1 MLLLCYITHCIQDK
15 MFKMRIFVMRE
26 KIIALVA
33 CLIIFTTVLIIGATT
48 AARSSSKP
56 ANADTPKSPQPV
68 VAETPMSA
76 PVPAPAP
83 APAPVKQY
91 RFKRSDRVV
100 SRQPFDFSTAAR
112 LPKSFA
118 PYHCKAGILV
128 DLDSRKVLWQQSG
141 KTPVPIASLTKLL
154 TLYTAFE
161 ELEKRDDITLNTKVT
176 VSLECANA
184 DKVKMN
190 LKPGEKI
197 PLNELFIYAM
207 LRSANDAAHLIAEY
221 FGNGENDLFIK
232 KMNRYAY
239 KIGMTDSNFFN
250 ANGLPIYGKTPE
262 ETKMNTASCLDM
274 VKLID
279 RIYDYPKILQY
290 TSLREVNTPYGIIRN
305 GNRLLGSVQGM
316 EGLKTGY
323 TNAAGHCLAF
333 SCRKNGRRLVGV
345 VTGFAKRQ
353 NCFDF
358 AAKLLDWGFRN
369 K

>member
-1 MLLLCYITHCIQDK
+1 
-15 MFKMRIFVMRE
+15 MRE
-26 KIIALVA
+26 KIIALIA
-33 CLIIFTTVLIIGATT
+33 CLIIFTAVLIIGVTT
-48 AARSSSKP
+48 VARGTAKP
-56 ANADTPKSPQPV
+56 AKKAD
-68 VAETPMSA
+68 
-76 PVPAPAP
+76 VPPPGAAAPAP
-83 APAPVKQY
+83 AVPAPPAVVKVPVKQY
-91 RFKRSDRVV
+91 RFKRTDRAE
-100 SRQPFDFSTAAR
+100 SRQPFDFSTAGR
-112 LPKSFA
+112 LPKGLSQYQF
-118 PYHCKAGILV
+118 KAGILV
-128 DLDSRKVLWQQSG
+128 DLDSRKGLWQQNS
-141 KTPVPIASLTKLL
+141 KTSVPIASLTKLL
-154 TLYTAFE
+154 TIYTAFE
-161 ELEKRDDITLNTKVT
+161 ELENREDITLNTRVT

-207 LRSANDAAHLIAEY
+207 LRSANDAAHLISEY

-232 KMNRYAY
+232 KMNRCAY
-239 KIGMTDSNFFN
+239 KIGMTDSQFFN

-290 TSLREVNTPYGIIRN
+290 TSLREVNTPYGVIRN

-323 TNAAGHCLAF
+323 TNAAGNCLAF

-358 AAKLLDWGFRN
+358 TAKLLDWGFRS